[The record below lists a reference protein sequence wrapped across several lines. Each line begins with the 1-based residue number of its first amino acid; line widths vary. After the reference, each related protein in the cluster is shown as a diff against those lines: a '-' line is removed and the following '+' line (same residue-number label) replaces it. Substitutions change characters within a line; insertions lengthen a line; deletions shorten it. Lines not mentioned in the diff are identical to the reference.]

1 MTATAL
7 PATRTAIVDCPQ
19 YAWDNSDQPAIIDLR
34 ERFGT
39 KWVSDFR
46 EDLDLAADDLIRD
59 QLLTKWRARGFE
71 PEFTD
76 DTAAYETASYTPAP
90 TDPANET
97 YWEVWNE
104 AAYAI
109 TAEQLID
116 KASLRAYAR

>member
-7 PATRTAIVDCPQ
+7 PTTSTAITDCPA

-34 ERFGT
+34 ERFGVR
-39 KWVSDFR
+39 WVSDHR

-59 QLLTKWRARGFE
+59 HLLVGWRARGFE
-71 PEFTD
+71 PTFTD
-76 DTAAYETASYTPAP
+76 DKAAFEADSYTPAP

-97 YWEVWNE
+97 YWDVWNA
-104 AAYAI
+104 AAYEI
-109 TAEQLID
+109 TADQLID